1 MKNLHYGLDYWDL
14 VTFYTDRGDSQ
25 KALETAE
32 NGIQKGE
39 GRLTELFDFLSD
51 HFTEKQDTS
60 NMERIVRIS
69 LSRKTE
75 EKNMLDRLFDY
86 YKSLKDYE
94 RAKEALLRSYEF
106 IGWDSSYY
114 TEYKKMKEFFKDS
127 DWKKIEN
134 RIFNEIKEKDLY
146 EYLRICLDKNM
157 KKTVLNTIL
166 NQKPPRGKLGLD
178 MDDGFDEF
186 ADELEIDY
194 PEGIIEYYWQK
205 AYNKIPG
212 GNRKTYM
219 SAVRYLEKVKY
230 IYTEI
235 LQEEPVWIKRFSKL
249 KSEFNKRPAFLD
261 EAKQL
266 K

>member
-1 MKNLHYGLDYWDL
+1 
-14 VTFYTDRGDSQ
+14 
-25 KALETAE
+25 
-32 NGIQKGE
+32 
-39 GRLTELFDFLSD
+39 
-51 HFTEKQDTS
+51 
-60 NMERIVRIS
+60 
-69 LSRKTE
+69 
-75 EKNMLDRLFDY
+75 
-86 YKSLKDYE
+86 
-94 RAKEALLRSYEF
+94 
-106 IGWDSSYY
+106 
-114 TEYKKMKEFFKDS
+114 
-127 DWKKIEN
+127 
-134 RIFNEIKEKDLY
+134 
-146 EYLRICLDKNM
+146 
-157 KKTVLNTIL
+157 
-166 NQKPPRGKLGLD
+166 

-194 PEGIIEYYWQK
+194 PKGIIEYYWQK